1 MQDMDARLRI
11 SRTIA
16 EHRLIDK
23 GDRLVLGLSG
33 GPDSLCLLYVLA
45 GLRNKLGFE
54 LYALHLNHLMRGD
67 DAEADVAFLE
77 KECAALSVP
86 LTVVRCDVYKKAEDD
101 NTSPEEAGR
110 KARHEA
116 LQAKAE
122 ELRNDGS
129 GLPAKIVFAHN
140 RNDQAETVLMRM
152 LRGTGIHGLAAM
164 EFERSDGVIRPLL
177 ETPRSEIERFCTENS
192 LKPRFDSTNASDDY
206 TRNRLRHH
214 LIPQLEAEYNPN
226 LKDVLFRLS
235 ENARE
240 DDEYLLALAEAAFAE
255 LTLEKG
261 EGFVKLD
268 ARKLR
273 LQAPSIQKRVISRA
287 FCSIGLTQDIA
298 SVHLN
303 PLCRALNE
311 NLGGRTIEFPSG
323 YAALTS
329 ARVLTLKKC

>member
-1 MQDMDARLRI
+1 MDARLRI
-11 SRTIA
+11 SKTIA
-16 EHRLIDK
+16 EHKLIDR

-33 GPDSLCLLYVLA
+33 GPDSLCLLYVLS
-45 GLRNKLGFE
+45 GLRKKLGFE
-54 LYALHLNHLMRGD
+54 LHALHLNHLMRGE

-77 KECAALSVP
+77 AECASLQVP
-86 LTVVRCDVYKKAEDD
+86 LTVVRCDVYKKAADE

-116 LQAKAE
+116 LQAEACR
-122 ELRNDGS
+122 LREDGS
-129 GLPAKIVFAHN
+129 GRAAKIVFAHN

-164 EFERSDGVIRPLL
+164 EFERPDGVIRPLL
-177 ETPRSEIERFCTENS
+177 ETPRSEIEEFCTKNS

-240 DDEYLLALAEAAFAE
+240 DDEYLLAQAQEALEA
-255 LTLEKG
+255 LTLEKADDHIS
-261 EGFVKLD
+261 LD
-268 ARKLR
+268 AKKLR
-273 LQAPSIQKRVISRA
+273 AQAPSIQKRVISRA

-329 ARVLTLKKC
+329 ARVLLLKKR